1 VQIEEEKKMNTITKE
16 FTLECLEDVEFCID
30 DLECPSQVE
39 YADTP
44 IDLKF
49 VLENNTVSSKR
60 IFLREIQLE
69 KDGKV
74 FLRKDPGAHTLK
86 SHKKDTYCVSFT
98 LLEAGV
104 KDAGTYNINLKA
116 VLEVYGKGKES
127 FPGEILERAVTI
139 KALKGIG
146 LYFPAEVYITPA
158 NKIEDADR
166 EIKINYSLQNNFDK
180 KIKLSKVYLQ
190 VDDRTVAEEEA
201 NKEMDTEEKLEKAFL
216 IIPSEK
222 GIVHKKIYDCKIVVE
237 YE

>member
-1 VQIEEEKKMNTITKE
+1 MNTITKE

-49 VLENNTVSSKR
+49 VLENNTVGSKA
-60 IFLREIQLE
+60 ILLGKIQLE

-74 FLRKDPGAHTLK
+74 FLRKDPGAHVLK
-86 SHKKDTYCVSFT
+86 RHKKDTYCVSFT
-98 LLEAGV
+98 LLEAGI

-116 VLEVYGKGKES
+116 VLYVYGKDKELPGKV
-127 FPGEILERAVTI
+127 LERAVTI

-146 LYFPAEVYITPA
+146 LYFPGEVYITPA
-158 NKIEDADR
+158 NKIEDADK

-190 VDDRTVAEEEA
+190 VGDRTIAEEEV
-201 NKEMDTEEKLEKAFL
+201 NKEMNTGEKLEKAFL

-222 GIVHKKIYDCKIVVE
+222 GIVHKEVYDCKIVVE

>member
-1 VQIEEEKKMNTITKE
+1 MNAITKE
-16 FTLECLEDVEFCID
+16 FTLECLENVEFCID

-49 VLENNTVSSKR
+49 VLENNSVSSKS
-60 IFLREIQLE
+60 ILLGKIQLE
-69 KDGKV
+69 KNGKV
-74 FLRKDPGAHTLK
+74 FLRKDPGAHALRP
-86 SHKKDTYCVSFT
+86 HKKDTYCVSFT

-116 VLEVYGKGKES
+116 VLYVYGKDQQLPGKV
-127 FPGEILERAVTI
+127 LERAVTI
-139 KALKGIG
+139 EALKGVG

-158 NKIEDADR
+158 NKIEDTDR

-180 KIKLSKVYLQ
+180 KIKLSKAYLQ
-190 VDDRTVAEEEA
+190 VDGRTIIEEKVD
-201 NKEMDTEEKLEKAFL
+201 KEMDTGEKLEKAFFV
-216 IIPSEK
+216 IPSEK
-222 GIVHKKIYDCKIVVE
+222 GIVHKKIYDCKIVVK